1 MAFKRNFTRILPAL
15 LFFVLTIVTVINAR
29 PAGGPGQNVT
39 TPAAAMTPPVTQTL
53 SRSSTEL
60 EREGQTCRNCLKKI
74 CCGSCI
80 SGSTELEREGQTCR
94 NCLKKFCCGPCIS
107 GSTELER
114 EGQGCRDTIVEMVV
128 CPIGSCFY
136 FGCCCCFCHKFC
148 GSLLKHIENRL

>member
-1 MAFKRNFTRILPAL
+1 MGFKRNFTGILPVL
-15 LFFVLTIVTVINAR
+15 LFFVLTIITVINAR
-29 PAGGPGQNVT
+29 PAGGPGQNGPGQNVT

-53 SRSSTEL
+53 SRS
-60 EREGQTCRNCLKKI
+60 
-74 CCGSCI
+74 
-80 SGSTELEREGQTCR
+80 STELEREGQTCR

>member
-1 MAFKRNFTRILPAL
+1 MGFKRNFTGILPVL
-15 LFFVLTIVTVINAR
+15 LFFVLTIITVINAR
-29 PAGGPGQNVT
+29 PAGGPGQNGPGQNVT

-80 SGSTELEREGQTCR
+80 SGSTELEREGQ
-94 NCLKKFCCGPCIS
+94 
-107 GSTELER
+107 
-114 EGQGCRDTIVEMVV
+114 GCRDTIVEMVV

>member
-53 SRSSTEL
+53 SRS
-60 EREGQTCRNCLKKI
+60 
-74 CCGSCI
+74 
-80 SGSTELEREGQTCR
+80 STELEREGQTCR